1 MNSEIPENTEL
12 ISTISSLIE
21 KTYPDKVAP
30 QIEKVP
36 LHMPLKVIFNGP
48 KLSGKSSHSAKLA
61 EKYGLIIIN
70 PR

>member
-1 MNSEIPENTEL
+1 
-12 ISTISSLIE
+12 
-21 KTYPDKVAP
+21 
-30 QIEKVP
+30 
-36 LHMPLKVIFNGP
+36 MPLKVIFNGP